1 MLLLKDV
8 LILLKL
14 QFGLILTS
22 NGRNLLALLF
32 PKLVNLPAVL
42 LRNAMMHQVAL
53 TFLLP
58 MELGFVIIV
67 FLLNL
72 ALGKMMP
79 VVLPALLLK
88 DIKPVDRLV
97 VLVTAMDSQRVL
109 LVALMTLLA
118 THAKRPAPVNARKIQ
133 RVRMYVL
140 VL

>member
-1 MLLLKDV
+1 MVNVKQPVMPLV
-8 LILLKL
+8 LA
-14 QFGLILTS
+14 Q
-22 NGRNLLALLF
+22 
-32 PKLVNLPAVL
+32 
-42 LRNAMMHQVAL
+42 NAMMHQVAL

-67 FLLNL
+67 YLLL
-72 ALGKMMP
+72 LLLSVLGKMTL
-79 VVLPALLLK
+79 VVRALALLLE

>member
-1 MLLLKDV
+1 
-8 LILLKL
+8 
-14 QFGLILTS
+14 
-22 NGRNLLALLF
+22 
-32 PKLVNLPAVL
+32 
-42 LRNAMMHQVAL
+42 MMHQVAL

-88 DIKPVDRLV
+88 DIKLV
-97 VLVTAMDSQRVL
+97 GLLAAQEEFVSQDQL
-109 LVALMTLLA
+109 NALMTLLA